1 MGEIEALKVDV
12 EASLNTL
19 MTLNSFVR
27 QKDTYMLWH
36 DITHLDG
43 DVVHRIG
50 NLLAQWQSIQ
60 SKIRFTL
67 QQINSRGDAP
77 KLESARKQV
86 EERLKNLATDI
97 SASGVNE

>member
-1 MGEIEALKVDV
+1 
-12 EASLNTL
+12 
-19 MTLNSFVR
+19 
-27 QKDTYMLWH
+27 MLWH